1 MIDGITMYLVA
12 GTALSSALVGGV
24 FYAFSTFVMAG
35 LRRVPS
41 GQGMATMQSINVTAV
56 RPGLMIPFFGT
67 TLAGL
72 AVAIVAIVDW
82 NATTSP
88 LLLAGAGSYVLGT
101 FALTGAYHVPRN
113 NALAA
118 TPTDAADAGAL
129 WSRYLAEWTR
139 WNHVRT
145 AAALVAATLLGVALR
160 VG

>member
-24 FYAFSTFVMAG
+24 FYAFSTFVTAG

-41 GQGMATMQSINVTAV
+41 EQGMATMQSINVTAV

-101 FALTGAYHVPRN
+101 FALTAAYHVPRN

-118 TPTDAADAGAL
+118 TPTDAAAV

>member
-101 FALTGAYHVPRN
+101 FALTAAYHVPRN

-118 TPTDAADAGAL
+118 TPTDAAAV

>member
-41 GQGMATMQSINVTAV
+41 EQGMATMQSINVTAV

-101 FALTGAYHVPRN
+101 FALTAAYHVPRN

-118 TPTDAADAGAL
+118 TPTDAAAV